1 MRDDSVSTAAEV
13 IALAAAGSKRRA
25 LRATKLNEA
34 SSRAHAVLQ
43 LRVDIELTT
52 TSSSSDSSSGAVDDT
67 LAVADIDTDTA
78 AATATD
84 GCEGTSRTVYRRA
97 KLRYARPH
105 TICHELALLLSFAHI
120 HMRYISLLLHL
131 SCLALVVPIRMDNM

>member
-1 MRDDSVSTAAEV
+1 V

-67 LAVADIDTDTA
+67 LAVTDIDTDAATA
-78 AATATD
+78 AATDACN
-84 GCEGTSRTVYRRA
+84 GASRTVYRRA

-105 TICHELALLLSFAHI
+105 TVCCEQCSSVPFAHI
-120 HMRYISLLLHL
+120 HRRYISLRIYLLD
-131 SCLALVVPIRMDNM
+131 LVLLTILHIAEH